1 MACDLSPLWAVSHYI
16 KISLY
21 IETVVG
27 KGHAAVDGGFLAA
40 TNAGG
45 LTLLKGER

>member
-21 IETVVG
+21 VETVGG
-27 KGHAAVDGGFLAA
+27 KGHAAVDEGFPAA

-45 LTLLKGER
+45 LPLPKRER